1 MRFVDRHDA
10 GRMLAEHVV
19 GRSLDSPIAFGVA
32 RGGVVLAAEVAKA
45 CNCPLEVLL
54 PRKIPSPYSPE
65 VAIGAVAE
73 DGSRLLDE
81 AALAYYGVQEDYLE
95 RTVRRVMSEID
106 RRGRLYRTGRPPVSA
121 KQATALL
128 LDDGIAT
135 GYTLAAAVKQLRA
148 QDPVAIILLV
158 PVASRD
164 GLARASDGVD
174 EVICLTQP
182 EPFFAVS
189 QAYADFDQVSDETV
203 QAILAQHRARGD
215 RPGPMR

>member
-1 MRFVDRHDA
+1 MRFADRHDA
-10 GRMLAEHVV
+10 GRMLARHVAD
-19 GRSLDSPIAFGVA
+19 RDLALPIAFGVA
-32 RGGVVLAAEVAKA
+32 RGGVVLAAEIAKA

-81 AALAYYGVQEDYLE
+81 EALAYYGVQEDYLE
-95 RTVRRVMSEID
+95 KTVLRVMSEID
-106 RRGRLYRTGRPPVSA
+106 RRGQLYRTGRPA
-121 KQATALL
+121 LGATQATALL
-128 LDDGIAT
+128 VDDGIAT

-148 QDPVAIILLV
+148 QDPLAIILMV

-164 GLARASDGVD
+164 GLARASGGVD
-174 EVICLTQP
+174 EVICLSQP

-189 QAYADFDQVSDETV
+189 QAYVDFEQVSDERV
-203 QAILAQHRARGD
+203 QAMLAQRGL
-215 RPGPMR
+215 RN